1 MKNKVFKFS
10 NFVFLFFAGIINSIG
25 VTMFLAPV
33 HIYDSGFSGTS
44 MLLWQLTPEKYT
56 FSFFLLI
63 LNIPFFLYGYRKQGF
78 VFTVYSI
85 FAIVIYSLSSYVI
98 ADVLPVNV
106 VDSSPFAGTDLLLCS
121 IFGGLISGIGSGM
134 TIRFGGAI
142 DGVEVLAVIFA
153 KKIGLTVGTFVMI
166 YNSLLYII
174 AGFVLNTFILPLYS
188 VITYAVAI
196 KAVDFLVDGFDKAK
210 SAMIITEKA
219 DEISKALSNAFE
231 TGVTQ
236 ISSKG
241 YYEGKDKT
249 IIYFVVNR
257 FQIGKMK
264 EIVSSIDPSAFVTIT
279 EVADIMR
286 KSVK

>member
-98 ADVLPVNV
+98 ADVLPVDV
-106 VDSSPFAGTDLLLCS
+106 VASSPFAGTDLLLCS
-121 IFGGLISGIGSGM
+121 IFGGLISGIGSGL

-142 DGVEVLAVIFA
+142 DGVEVLAVKKK

-219 DEISKALSNAFE
+219 DEISQALSNAFE

-241 YYEGKDKT
+241 YYEGKNKT

>member
-121 IFGGLISGIGSGM
+121 IFGGLISGIGSGL

-241 YYEGKDKT
+241 YYEGKNKT

>member
-98 ADVLPVNV
+98 ADVLPVDV
-106 VDSSPFAGTDLLLCS
+106 VASSPFAGTDLLLCS
-121 IFGGLISGIGSGM
+121 IFGGLISGIGSGL

-142 DGVEVLAVIFA
+142 DGVEVLSVIFA
-153 KKIGLTVGTFVMI
+153 KKIGLTVGTFIMI

-174 AGFVLNTFILPLYS
+174 AGIVLNSFILPLYS

-241 YYEGKDKT
+241 YYEGKNKT

>member
-10 NFVFLFFAGIINSIG
+10 NFVFLFFAGIVNSVG

-33 HIYDSGFSGTS
+33 QIYDSGFSGTS

-85 FAIVIYSLSSYVI
+85 FAIVVYSFSSYII
-98 ADVLPVNV
+98 ADVLPVDV
-106 VDSSPFAGTDLLLCS
+106 VASSPFAGTDLLLCS
-121 IFGGLISGIGSGM
+121 IFGGLISGIGSGL

-174 AGFVLNTFILPLYS
+174 AGFVLNSFILPLYS

-219 DEISKALSNAFE
+219 EEISQALSKAFE
-231 TGVTQ
+231 SGVTQ

-264 EIVSSIDPSAFVTIT
+264 EIVSSIDASAFVTIT

>member
-121 IFGGLISGIGSGM
+121 I
-134 TIRFGGAI
+134 
-142 DGVEVLAVIFA
+142 
-153 KKIGLTVGTFVMI
+153 
-166 YNSLLYII
+166 
-174 AGFVLNTFILPLYS
+174 
-188 VITYAVAI
+188 
-196 KAVDFLVDGFDKAK
+196 
-210 SAMIITEKA
+210 
-219 DEISKALSNAFE
+219 
-231 TGVTQ
+231 
-236 ISSKG
+236 
-241 YYEGKDKT
+241 
-249 IIYFVVNR
+249 
-257 FQIGKMK
+257 
-264 EIVSSIDPSAFVTIT
+264 
-279 EVADIMR
+279 
-286 KSVK
+286 

>member
-1 MKNKVFKFS
+1 
-10 NFVFLFFAGIINSIG
+10 
-25 VTMFLAPV
+25 MFLAPV

-121 IFGGLISGIGSGM
+121 IFGGLISGIGSGL

-142 DGVEVLAVIFA
+142 DGVEVLSVIFA

-174 AGFVLNTFILPLYS
+174 TGFILNTFILPLYS

-219 DEISKALSNAFE
+219 DEISKALSNEFE

-249 IIYFVVNR
+249 IIYFVANR

-264 EIVSSIDPSAFVTIT
+264 EIVSSIDSSAFVTIT

>member
-241 YYEGKDKT
+241 YYEGKNKT

>member
-98 ADVLPVNV
+98 ADVLPVDV
-106 VDSSPFAGTDLLLCS
+106 VASSPFAGTDLLLCS
-121 IFGGLISGIGSGM
+121 IFGGLISGIGSGL

-142 DGVEVLAVIFA
+142 DGVEVLSVIFA
-153 KKIGLTVGTFVMI
+153 KKIGLTVGTFIMI

-174 AGFVLNTFILPLYS
+174 AGIVLNSFILPLYS

-241 YYEGKDKT
+241 YYEGKNKT

-264 EIVSSIDPSAFVTIT
+264 EIVSSIDSSAFVTIT

>member
-1 MKNKVFKFS
+1 
-10 NFVFLFFAGIINSIG
+10 
-25 VTMFLAPV
+25 MFLAPV

-121 IFGGLISGIGSGM
+121 IFGGLISGIGSGL

-264 EIVSSIDPSAFVTIT
+264 EIVSSIDSSAFVTIT

>member
-121 IFGGLISGIGSGM
+121 IFGGLISGIGSGL

-142 DGVEVLAVIFA
+142 DGVEVLSVIFA

-174 AGFVLNTFILPLYS
+174 TGFILNTFILPLYS

-219 DEISKALSNAFE
+219 DEISKALSNEFE

-264 EIVSSIDPSAFVTIT
+264 EIVSSIDSSAFVTIT

>member
-44 MLLWQLTPEKYT
+44 MLLWQLTPEKYA

-121 IFGGLISGIGSGM
+121 IFGGLISGIGSGL

-142 DGVEVLAVIFA
+142 DGVEVLSVIFA

-174 AGFVLNTFILPLYS
+174 TGFILNTFILPLYS

-219 DEISKALSNAFE
+219 DEISKALSNEFE

-264 EIVSSIDPSAFVTIT
+264 EIVSSIDSSAFVTIT